1 MRARVI
7 RYTSSGRSQPD
18 RAASAPRSAGTPSP
32 DLGSDLLPV
41 RLSPPPLA
49 RLWSGSALMGFHFLP
64 PTPLGVALFFPDGLG
79 VPPVS
84 KEPRN
89 QLRWGRRVGIG
100 RVGCTE
106 PSASSPRPIPAAAVP
121 GKRGG
126 GAAPRHRGPRRGGR
140 RSEAVSPAGS
150 VSAQTAQPA
159 SRAAIV
165 METPESIKPGIQA
178 GGSSRAT
185 EPPK

>member
-7 RYTSSGRSQPD
+7 RYTSSGRSQPH
-18 RAASAPRSAGTPSP
+18 RAAPAPRSAGTPSP

-84 KEPRN
+84 KEPREPTP
-89 QLRWGRRVGIG
+89 VGAEG
-100 RVGCTE
+100 GDWPGWVHRALGEQPPPHPRMLALQACHSCW
-106 PSASSPRPIPAAAVP
+106 PSP
-121 GKRGG
+121 
-126 GAAPRHRGPRRGGR
+126 
-140 RSEAVSPAGS
+140 GS
-150 VSAQTAQPA
+150 VLRTNLCWLPLHALQLCPA
-159 SRAAIV
+159 
-165 METPESIKPGIQA
+165 E
-178 GGSSRAT
+178 
-185 EPPK
+185 

>member
-7 RYTSSGRSQPD
+7 RYTSSGRSQPH
-18 RAASAPRSAGTPSP
+18 RAAPAPRSAGTPSP

-84 KEPRN
+84 KEPREPTPVGAEGGDWPGWVHRALGE
-89 QLRWGRRVGIG
+89 QPPPHPRCRSPREARRRSCSPTSWPTKGWAAVRGGLPRRVSFG
-100 RVGCTE
+100 
-106 PSASSPRPIPAAAVP
+106 PDSSARF
-121 GKRGG
+121 
-126 GAAPRHRGPRRGGR
+126 
-140 RSEAVSPAGS
+140 
-150 VSAQTAQPA
+150 
-159 SRAAIV
+159 
-165 METPESIKPGIQA
+165 
-178 GGSSRAT
+178 
-185 EPPK
+185 